1 MNELEKIR
9 EIKNEILDFTKAPTK
24 DMFDQGFKYG
34 MLYALSIVEQYYP
47 SELLIPVENFNFAPE
62 PPTLNE

>member
-1 MNELEKIR
+1 MTELEKIR
-9 EIKNEILDFTKAPTK
+9 EIRDTILDFTKAPTK

-34 MLYALSIVEQYYP
+34 MLYALSIVEQHYP

-62 PPTLNE
+62 PPALNE

>member
-9 EIKNEILDFTKAPTK
+9 EIRNLILDFTKAPTK

-34 MLYALSIVEQYYP
+34 MLYAMSIIEQYYP
-47 SELLIPVENFNFAPE
+47 IDILIPVENFNFAPE